1 MIALNNVGKRLWQ
14 RSMIWLACSS
24 TLKRVMQGNPL
35 TVALSRRFVGGHD
48 STTAAAK
55 ARELASARIKTSI
68 FYLGEYV
75 TDPAT
80 VDVNVQQIIKIAE
93 AYGRDGLELFLS
105 VDPSQIGYVFSDEL
119 GLKNALQ
126 IGQVAVAQP
135 TTKFVMLD
143 MEDHTYIDKTIGLYW
158 RLKGDG
164 IPVAITLQ
172 AYLHRT
178 EKDVCDITAQGGAIR
193 LVKGA
198 FVEGKDIAW
207 THKKDIDAS
216 FLRLSEIMLSPESKA
231 RGVYP
236 IFATHDDKMI
246 DAIKPIIKQNGWQPD
261 EYEFEMLLGVREKL
275 QRQLVS
281 AGYTLRLYVPV
292 GKDWW
297 PYTARRIGERPGN
310 FRFLVQALLAR

>member
-1 MIALNNVGKRLWQ
+1 MADFNNLGKRLWQ
-14 RSMIWLACSS
+14 RSMIWLACSG
-24 TLKRVMQGNPL
+24 TIKKVMQGNPL
-35 TVALSRRFVGGHD
+35 TAALSRRFVGRHD
-48 STTAAAK
+48 SATAAAK
-55 ARELASARIKTSI
+55 ATELAAAGIKTSI

-80 VDVNVQQIIKIAE
+80 VDVNVQQIIKIVE
-93 AYGRDGLELFLS
+93 VYGRDGLELFLS
-105 VDPSQIGYVFSDEL
+105 VDPSQIGYVFSDEQ

-126 IGQVAVAQP
+126 IGQMAVAQP

-143 MEDHTYIDKTIGLYW
+143 MEDHSYVDKTIELYW
-158 RLKGDG
+158 LLREKN

-178 EKDVCDITAQGGAIR
+178 ENDARAIIAQGGAIR

-198 FVEGKDIAW
+198 FVEGKDIAF
-207 THKKDIDAS
+207 TQKQDIDAS
-216 FLRLSEIMLSPESKA
+216 FLRLSEMMLSPEAKA

-236 IFATHDDKMI
+236 IFATHDEKLI
-246 DAIKPIIKQNGWQPD
+246 DAIKSLVKQNDWLPD
-261 EYEFEMLLGVREKL
+261 QYEFEMLLGVRQKL
-275 QRQLVS
+275 QRQLVQD
-281 AGYTLRLYVPV
+281 GYPLRVYVPV